1 VRRRSAAAVDLLQG
15 AASAGHL
22 FEGAAPVSLLQL
34 ATVSR
39 QGLCSAG
46 MASFAASYYLSIS
59 CENQSA
65 TGLRLV
71 PVWGFNEYCVRV
83 IRFYSEIAPSDLCV
97 PEIYSWAAY
106 FLPC

>member
-46 MASFAASYYLSIS
+46 PCCKNKVL
-59 CENQSA
+59 
-65 TGLRLV
+65 
-71 PVWGFNEYCVRV
+71 
-83 IRFYSEIAPSDLCV
+83 YSHCAH
-97 PEIYSWAAY
+97 
-106 FLPC
+106 